1 MKINELLETL
11 SQIQETEVDN
21 ALEVLVKKALAKVGT
36 EYKEVIELPKE
47 NLLDFAN
54 IMYEYGFED
63 GANSLDESINEA
75 AERYL
80 SVEYNEA
87 NPKKQNLVLYQNG
100 AVVDTMEID
109 LADPLKTSDQEVREL
124 AKKEFPNI
132 TNDIRVAWF

>member
-47 NLLDFAN
+47 NLLKFAD

-63 GANSLDESINEA
+63 GANSLDESLN
-75 AERYL
+75 
-80 SVEYNEA
+80 
-87 NPKKQNLVLYQNG
+87 
-100 AVVDTMEID
+100 
-109 LADPLKTSDQEVREL
+109 
-124 AKKEFPNI
+124 
-132 TNDIRVAWF
+132 

>member
-63 GANSLDESINEA
+63 GANSLDESLNEVT
-75 AERYL
+75 E
-80 SVEYNEA
+80 
-87 NPKKQNLVLYQNG
+87 K
-100 AVVDTMEID
+100 
-109 LADPLKTSDQEVREL
+109 
-124 AKKEFPNI
+124 
-132 TNDIRVAWF
+132 